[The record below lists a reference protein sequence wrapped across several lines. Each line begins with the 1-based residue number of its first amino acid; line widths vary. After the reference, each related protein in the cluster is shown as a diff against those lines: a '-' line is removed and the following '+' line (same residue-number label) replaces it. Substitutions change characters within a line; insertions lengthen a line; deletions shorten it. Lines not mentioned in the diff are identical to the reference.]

1 MFAERDLHDT
11 ALAHM
16 FCTDGIYIY
25 ILYGAPTTSH
35 SGRYRIYEVV
45 DLAHDMSVV
54 CRMREKRSTK
64 KKKCLWTEEFRS
76 KVAIGEEKQ
85 LMEANR

>member
-1 MFAERDLHDT
+1 MTRLLHICFARME
-11 ALAHM
+11 
-16 FCTDGIYIY
+16 YIY